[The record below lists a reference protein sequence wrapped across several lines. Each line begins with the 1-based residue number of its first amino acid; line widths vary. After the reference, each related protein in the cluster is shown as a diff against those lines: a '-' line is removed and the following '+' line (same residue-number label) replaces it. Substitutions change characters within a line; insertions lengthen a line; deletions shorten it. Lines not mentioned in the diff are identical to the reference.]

1 MFTGRF
7 FNWIESISSQYHL
20 LAELSLLFEAWQKLI
35 CQHLSITTVT
45 LLLKI

>member
-7 FNWIESISSQYHL
+7 FNGTESISSQYYS
-20 LAELSLLFEAWQKLI
+20 LAELSLLFRACQKLI